1 MLRKILRA
9 KDVIEKKRGHYQIT
23 PLFVPELEAVVS
35 SELLLLPNVPRG
47 EYRLAQ
53 ERLRSD
59 RARDN

>member
-1 MLRKILRA
+1 MLRTILRA
-9 KDVIEKKRGHYQIT
+9 KDVMDKKRGYHQIT
-23 PLFVPELEAVVS
+23 PLFVPELEALVS
-35 SELLLLPNVPRG
+35 SELLLPNVPRG

>member
-1 MLRKILRA
+1 MLRKILKA
-9 KDVIEKKRGHYQIT
+9 KNVLGKKRSYHQIT
-23 PLFVPELEAVVS
+23 PLFVLDLEALVS

-47 EYRLAQ
+47 EYRLAP